1 MMKPALAWGA
11 AAFVLAACGSSGS
24 PTPPSVLEET
34 PTVTYRYDGDPHGDG
49 LAEVTNQAAA
59 YCQQKYGRQQR
70 LQQVRQ
76 DQGANYA
83 LFACQ

>member
-1 MMKPALAWGA
+1 MGKPALAWSTA
-11 AAFVLAACGSSGS
+11 ALVLAACGNSVS
-24 PTPPSVLEET
+24 PPPPVLEET

-49 LAEVTNQAAA
+49 LAEVTNQAAD
-59 YCQQKYGRQQR
+59 YCQQKYGRQPH

-83 LFACQ
+83 LFACR

>member
-1 MMKPALAWGA
+1 MGKRALACSA
-11 AAFVLAACGSSGS
+11 AALVLAACGNSG
-24 PTPPSVLEET
+24 PPPSSVLEET

-59 YCQQKYGRQQR
+59 YCQQKYGRQSHLQR
-70 LQQVRQ
+70 VRQ

-83 LFACQ
+83 LFACR

>member
-1 MMKPALAWGA
+1 MGKQALAWSA
-11 AAFVLAACGSSGS
+11 AALVLAACGNPG
-24 PTPPSVLEET
+24 PPPPSVLEET

-59 YCQQKYGRQQR
+59 YCQQKYGRQPR

-83 LFACQ
+83 LFACR